1 MLPVIGFFF
10 GSQYQRGAASQ
21 VNNVNSEFFNTE
33 VSEKPRDKVISYTVQ
48 PGDTL
53 PMVSRRFNISED
65 TIRWENKLVND
76 RLIEG
81 QILQILPV
89 TGITHVVVDG
99 DTVQSLAE
107 VYKTDPQKIIEFP
120 FNEFENPET
129 FSLTPGKTIIIPD
142 GMK

>member
-1 MLPVIGFFF
+1 MAKSKDSSTIAISKPLAIAILILLPVIGFFF

-76 RLIEG
+76 RLIE
-81 QILQILPV
+81 
-89 TGITHVVVDG
+89 
-99 DTVQSLAE
+99 
-107 VYKTDPQKIIEFP
+107 
-120 FNEFENPET
+120 
-129 FSLTPGKTIIIPD
+129 
-142 GMK
+142 